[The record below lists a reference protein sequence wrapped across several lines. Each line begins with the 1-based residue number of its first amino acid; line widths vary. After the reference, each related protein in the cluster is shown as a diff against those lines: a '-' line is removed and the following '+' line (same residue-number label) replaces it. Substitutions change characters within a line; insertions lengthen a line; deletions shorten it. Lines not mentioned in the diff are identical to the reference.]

1 MVGRYLAY
9 WSSIDEP
16 QQTNVFWLGRKVPFR
31 CAGRCD
37 EWYLHVPN
45 SIGHLAFGFVSR
57 LDEDSISLGMP
68 FSSSRFVTIRSV
80 SNSVDDDGIKQLFV
94 EALPERG
101 VALSLHGDHRLKGFQ
116 CLDRAFEADRAR
128 LNAVLRCRLGND
140 CADEV
145 IGQNVCPDLLTHQ
158 LGRSAAQDVHLQS
171 LL

>member
-1 MVGRYLAY
+1 MRLN
-9 WSSIDEP
+9 S
-16 QQTNVFWLGRKVPFR
+16 FR
-31 CAGRCD
+31 ALGRCD
-37 EWYLHVPN
+37 EWYLLVPN
-45 SIGHLAFGFVSR
+45 SVGHLAFGFVSR

-68 FSSSRFVTIRSV
+68 FSSSRFVTIGSIGDAM
-80 SNSVDDDGIKQLFV
+80 DDDGIEQLF
-94 EALPERG
+94 EETLPERG
-101 VALSLHGDHRLKGFQ
+101 VALSLHGDHRLEGFQ
-116 CLDRAFEADRAR
+116 CLDRALEADRAR